1 MTLKERINAD
11 FMLAFKA
18 KDMVRKNFLG
28 ILKGEIQNEEGR
40 GTVATDAVVMTILKK
55 MEKSLK
61 LSNSEE
67 TLTELGFMEPY
78 LPTMMTYDEIETV
91 IQGYYNDK
99 GLSTI
104 GAMMKEFN
112 ANYLGKADNKEV
124 SSIINKTIAGR

>member
-40 GTVATDAVVMTILKK
+40 GTLATDAVVMSILKK

-61 LSNSEE
+61 LTNSEE
-67 TLTELGFMEPY
+67 ALTELGFIEPY
-78 LPTMMTYDEIETV
+78 LPTMMTEEQIATV
-91 IQGYYNDK
+91 IKDLVAGGANNI
-99 GLSTI
+99 GLIMGT
-104 GAMMKEFN
+104 FN
-112 ANYLGKADNKEV
+112 KTYVGQADNAIVSRLAKE
-124 SSIINKTIAGR
+124 ALG

>member
-40 GTVATDAVVMTILKK
+40 GTVATDAVVMSILKK

-61 LSNSEE
+61 LANSEE
-67 TLTELGFMEPY
+67 ALTELGFIEPY
-78 LPTMMTYDEIETV
+78 LPTMMTEEQIATV
-91 IQGYYNDK
+91 IKDLVAGGANNI
-99 GLSTI
+99 GLIMGT
-104 GAMMKEFN
+104 FN
-112 ANYLGKADNKEV
+112 KTYVGQADNGIVSRLAKE
-124 SSIINKTIAGR
+124 ALG

>member
-40 GTVATDAVVMTILKK
+40 GTVATDAVVMSILKK

-61 LSNSEE
+61 LASSEE
-67 TLTELGFMEPY
+67 TLTELGFLEPY
-78 LPTMMTYDEIETV
+78 LPTMMTEEQIATV
-91 IQGYYNDK
+91 IKDLVAGGANNI
-99 GLSTI
+99 GLIMGT
-104 GAMMKEFN
+104 FN
-112 ANYLGKADNKEV
+112 KTYVGQADNAIVSRLAKE
-124 SSIINKTIAGR
+124 ALG

>member
-40 GTVATDAVVMTILKK
+40 GTLATDAVVMSILKK

-61 LSNSEE
+61 LTNSEE
-67 TLTELGFMEPY
+67 ALTELGFIEPY
-78 LPTMMTYDEIETV
+78 LPTMMTEEQIATV
-91 IQGYYNDK
+91 IKDLVAGGANNI
-99 GLSTI
+99 GLIMGT
-104 GAMMKEFN
+104 FN
-112 ANYLGKADNKEV
+112 KTYVGQADNGIVSRLAKE
-124 SSIINKTIAGR
+124 ALG

>member
-1 MTLKERINAD
+1 MNLKERINAD

-61 LSNSEE
+61 LTSSEE
-67 TLTELGFMEPY
+67 TLTELGFLEPY
-78 LPTMMTYDEIETV
+78 LPTMMSSDEIETI

-99 GLSTI
+99 GISTI
-104 GAMMKEFN
+104 GDMMKEFN
-112 ANYLGKADNKEV
+112 SNYLGRADNKEV